1 MGLQAKSLLT
11 TLAIFFT
18 IISLSTAY
26 AADEPENVIKY
37 RQNVMKSVGAHIANI
52 AAVVKGEVTIM
63 HNLVGDAQAIANSLQ
78 HVGTLFPAGT
88 ESGKTNAVSTVWS
101 DQPGFN
107 KALDQAQAAAQN
119 MIGAATSNDIATIGG
134 ALGELGKSCK
144 GCHKT
149 YKKKK

>member
-1 MGLQAKSLLT
+1 MGLQAKFLLT
-11 TLAIFFT
+11 TLAIFYAIFS
-18 IISLSTAY
+18 ISTAY
-26 AADEPENVIKY
+26 AADEPENMIKF
-37 RQNVMKSVGAHIANI
+37 RQNVMKSVGAHITNI

-63 HNLVGDAQAIANSLQ
+63 ENLVGDAQAIANSLQ
-78 HVGTLFPAGT
+78 HVGKLFPAGT

-101 DQPGFN
+101 DHAGFN
-107 KALDQAQAAAQN
+107 KALNQAQLAAQN
-119 MIGAATSNDIATIGG
+119 MISAAASNDIPTIGG